1 MQLNL
6 QSIWVARLVSLVLAG
21 LATGSAAYWI
31 LQRPVHEMPLSAPV
45 LSEDA
50 LAPAGSELA
59 RLLGRVDAAP
69 TPELAPVING
79 RFALTGVLAGSG
91 QHGAALISVD
101 GAVAKAYKVGDRVAD
116 ALYLQSVARRSA
128 ILAQRADSGAVTV
141 LLEMKP
147 LTR

>member
-21 LATGSAAYWI
+21 LAAASVAYWV
-31 LQRPVHEMPLSAPV
+31 LQRPVHELPASAPV
-45 LSEDA
+45 LAEDA
-50 LAPAGSELA
+50 LAPSGSELA
-59 RLLGRVDAAP
+59 RLLGREDAAP
-69 TPELAPVING
+69 VPELVPVING

-91 QHGAALISVD
+91 QRGAALISVD
-101 GAVAKAYKVGDRVAD
+101 GAVAKAYKVGDTVAD

-128 ILAQRADSGAVTV
+128 ILARRADPGAATV

-147 LTR
+147 LVR